1 MASLNDIKRRIKSV
15 KNTQQITKAMKMVA
29 ASKLRKAQ
37 EDIIASRP
45 YADKMFAMV
54 GKTASGTNKDAN
66 PLLSQRS
73 ESGNVDIILFTSDR
87 GLCGG
92 FNTNLVRLAEK
103 FIKDHPEKN
112 VRVRLVGT
120 RGNEHFKRREFE
132 ILSFNFMGST
142 RPQMDTAAAQTK
154 VIIEDYLSGSTDE
167 VHVIYGKFISTLTQE
182 PTLKK
187 LFPFDTDDTENTEET
202 SAGEPSESSVPS
214 AGFTYE
220 PSEDEVL
227 ETLLPKAAQI
237 MIFNAML
244 ETAASEHAARMASM
258 DSASKNAKEM
268 IESLNIIYNRVRQ
281 TAITTELIEIV
292 SGAEALKG

>member
-29 ASKLRKAQ
+29 AAKLRKAQ
-37 EDIIASRP
+37 EDITAARP
-45 YADKMFAMV
+45 YAEKMFDMV
-54 GKTASGTNKDAN
+54 SSLASGTNEDAN
-66 PLLSQRS
+66 PLLAKQTG
-73 ESGNVDIILFTSDR
+73 SGKIDLVLFTSDR

-92 FNTNLVRLAEK
+92 FNTNLIRRAEAFVAEHSDK
-103 FIKDHPEKN
+103 T

-120 RGNEHFKRREFE
+120 RGNEHFKRRDFE
-132 ILSFNFMGST
+132 IPSFNLMGST
-142 RPQMDTAAAQTK
+142 RPQMGTAVEQTK
-154 VIIEDYLSGSTDE
+154 EIIEDYLEGNTEE
-167 VHVIYGKFISTLTQE
+167 VHILYGKFISALTQE

-187 LFPFDTDDTENTEET
+187 LFPFDTEATDGETEESET
-202 SAGEPSESSVPS
+202 ESAAAS

-220 PSEDEVL
+220 PSEEEVL

-237 MIFNAML
+237 IIFNAML
-244 ETAASEHAARMASM
+244 ETAASEHAARMAAM
-258 DSASKNAKEM
+258 DSASKNAREM
-268 IESLNIIYNRVRQ
+268 IDSLQLIYNRVRQ